1 MPIVGSFAAASAR
14 AYGRGAGVAL
24 PVGYNSI
31 ASTTVGA
38 SSVPTITFSGIPQ
51 TYKHLQIRAVVKSV
65 SPTNIALTTNLNS
78 WVGRHQWYFFPGQ
91 TGTSREATD
100 NQFIYQ
106 DANVFS
112 VAIIDYYDYSNTN
125 KAKTFR
131 SINGYQNGD
140 VASFYGLVTGLE
152 TSTNAIT
159 SITLTGVS
167 FNMIQN
173 TTVSL
178 YGIAG

>member
-1 MPIVGSFAAASAR
+1 MSSFSGVSSRAFGQRSGLAA
-14 AYGRGAGVAL
+14 

-38 SSVPTITFSGIPQ
+38 TSVPTITFSGIPQ
-51 TYKHLQIRAVVKSV
+51 NYKHLQIRAVVKAV
-65 SPTNIALTTNLNS
+65 SPTNIAFSTNLNS
-78 WVGRHQWYFFPGQ
+78 WVGRHQWYFFPGN

-100 NQFIYQ
+100 NQFIYN
-106 DANVFS
+106 DPNVFA
-112 VAIIDYYDYSNTN
+112 VGIIDYYDYSNTN

-131 SINGYQNGD
+131 SQNGYQNGD
-140 VASFYGLVTGLE
+140 VASFYGLISGLE
-152 TSTNAIT
+152 TSTGAIT

-167 FNMIQN
+167 YNMIQN